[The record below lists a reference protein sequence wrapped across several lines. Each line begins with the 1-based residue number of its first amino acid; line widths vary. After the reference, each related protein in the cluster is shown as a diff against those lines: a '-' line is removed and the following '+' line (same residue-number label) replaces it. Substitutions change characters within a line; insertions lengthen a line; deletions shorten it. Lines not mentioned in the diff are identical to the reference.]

1 MPRLGFHTVTPEGQP
16 GDVLGTVDL
25 LGEQIV
31 STPGVA
37 ADTIAMLARRT
48 GRSEAEVFRLL
59 VEQGWS
65 NGQIMTVVVD

>member
-1 MPRLGFHTVTPEGQP
+1 MFHAVTPDGQP
-16 GDVLGTVDL
+16 GNVLGTIDL
-25 LGEQIV
+25 LGEQVV

-59 VEQGWS
+59 ADQGWS
-65 NGQIMTVVVD
+65 NGQIMVSLDDTTP